1 MTYQA
6 NTSLFSRRCVLG
18 TAGLGGL
25 LGKVNPAESIWSVLQ
40 ALDSGCQAIDTSPSY
55 GDAEMYVGI
64 ALMQW
69 QGALPEISTKA
80 GRLKSFSGNDCY
92 YDYSDDGL
100 ERSVC
105 NSLYTLNVPAVDTL
119 FLHEPCSL
127 PVSEVARVVEKMV
140 GFKER
145 GLAKKIG
152 LGGNFPSAFKP
163 YLSAGV
169 FDVVMGFNRFNAC
182 RLDDLN
188 ATVPFCIEKN
198 IDYYLASPLYMGLLG
213 SSFHLFTK
221 HRPGWLDEECI
232 ARAMG
237 LKRIADKYR
246 MRLSSLAHRFLLG
259 FDLPFRI
266 VVGAANPLQLR
277 NTIDDFNAGSLPED
291 LYNEIL
297 ASIQYH
303 IKH

>member
-6 NTSLFSRRCVLG
+6 NTSLFARRCVLG
-18 TAGLGGL
+18 TAGLGGV
-25 LGKVNPAESIWSVLQ
+25 LGKVNAAESIWSVLQ
-40 ALDSGCQAIDTSPSY
+40 ALDCGCQAIDTSPSY

-69 QGALPEISTKA
+69 KDTLPEINTKV
-80 GRLKSFSGNDCY
+80 GRLKSFSNDECL
-92 YDYSDDGL
+92 YDYSDEGL

-105 NSLYTLNVPAVDTL
+105 NSLYTLGIPAIDTL
-119 FLHEPCSL
+119 FLDEPCAV
-127 PVSEVARVVEKMV
+127 PASEVPRVVDKMA
-140 GFKER
+140 GFKRR

-152 LGGNFPSAFKP
+152 LGGNFPSSFEP
-163 YLSAGV
+163 YLSAGL

-188 ATVPFCIEKN
+188 ATVPFCLEKN
-198 IDYYLASPLYMGLLG
+198 IDYYLASPLYRGLLG
-213 SSFHLFTK
+213 SSFNIFTRHK
-221 HRPGWLDEECI
+221 PGWLDEQCI
-232 ARAMG
+232 IRAIG

-259 FDLPFRI
+259 FNLPFRI
-266 VVGAANPLQLR
+266 VVGAANMLQLS
-277 NTIDDFNAGSLPED
+277 NTIDDFNAGSLPDD

-297 ASIQYH
+297 YSMQDY
-303 IKH
+303 